1 LSERPT
7 SGPLSD
13 KVSELTTQND
23 AIQVYFA
30 PCQPLN
36 PLGVDDALVSFIGSA
51 RRSVYCAFYDL
62 QLDVVAEA
70 LIERH
75 KLGIPVRIVTDSD
88 YMDREALKLCTQA
101 GIPVAEDSRKPFMH
115 NKFCVVDGEKVW
127 TGSTNVT
134 ENCMYK
140 NNNNALA
147 ITSVDLAEDYAKEF
161 MEMFERREFG
171 DRKSWGTPRPE
182 VLVGNVRI
190 ECFFSPEDRVLKA
203 VIRTVNE
210 AKATIDFMAF
220 SFTSQEIAEAMASRV
235 NKGVRV
241 RGLFEGRNANSQYSQ
256 DDFLEQKGAKVYL
269 DENENNMHNK
279 VIIVDTE
286 TVITGSYN
294 FSDNAE
300 KNNDE
305 NLLILHSTDI
315 AAKYEQEFNR
325 LTGN

>member
-1 LSERPT
+1 
-7 SGPLSD
+7 
-13 KVSELTTQND
+13 
-23 AIQVYFA
+23 
-30 PCQPLN
+30 
-36 PLGVDDALVSFIGSA
+36 
-51 RRSVYCAFYDL
+51 
-62 QLDVVAEA
+62 
-70 LIERH
+70 
-75 KLGIPVRIVTDSD
+75 
-88 YMDREALKLCTQA
+88 
-101 GIPVAEDSRKPFMH
+101 
-115 NKFCVVDGEKVW
+115 
-127 TGSTNVT
+127 
-134 ENCMYK
+134 
-140 NNNNALA
+140 
-147 ITSVDLAEDYAKEF
+147 
-161 MEMFERREFG
+161 
-171 DRKSWGTPRPE
+171 

-269 DENENNMHNK
+269 DENEDNMHNK

-315 AAKYEQEFNR
+315 ATKYEQEFNR